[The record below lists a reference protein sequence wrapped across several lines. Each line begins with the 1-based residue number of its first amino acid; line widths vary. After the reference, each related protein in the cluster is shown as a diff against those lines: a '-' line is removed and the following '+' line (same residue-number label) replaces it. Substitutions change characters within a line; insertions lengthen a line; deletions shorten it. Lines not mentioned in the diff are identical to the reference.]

1 MRFWNSRGVFN
12 SGKGRKSEV
21 RDGRK
26 RSYFCGICLCCCM
39 IFLSGCSV
47 KTGLSDSVEEDTSK
61 RETVK
66 ETQGSGKEGQEQNK
80 KPEKKNPE
88 DEIVTY
94 LQGIKSYE
102 KGKEWSGSWCYEE
115 AAGQQFSQFGCGLC
129 SMANIYSSLS
139 GKECTP
145 LEMYE
150 YAQNVSSYDPSGG
163 VGAIGWDAIRVTLQ
177 KTGFTCQV
185 GRKPESYEQFQELA
199 KENLCLMIL
208 ISSDNDDSFWKE
220 VPGHYVTLWLYD
232 EKEDQVF
239 LADSSGPKRNRQWI
253 PLRTAYDALKTS
265 SPQQYLAV
273 SGYDETEDGWNR

>member
-1 MRFWNSRGVFN
+1 MNEL
-12 SGKGRKSEV
+12 KG
-21 RDGRK
+21 
-26 RSYFCGICLCCCM
+26 
-39 IFLSGCSV
+39 
-47 KTGLSDSVEEDTSK
+47 GLEEETSK
-61 RETVK
+61 K
-66 ETQGSGKEGQEQNK
+66 EAAQDTQAGEDSDQEKEKNK
-80 KPEKKNPE
+80 KEAQSEEKPE
-88 DEIVTY
+88 DGIVTY

-102 KGKEWSGSWCYEE
+102 KGKKWSGSWCYEE

-150 YAQNVSSYDPSGG
+150 HAQNVSSYNPSGG

-177 KTGFTCQV
+177 KSGFTCKV
-185 GRKPESYEQFQELA
+185 GRKPESYEQFQKLA
-199 KENLCLMIL
+199 EENFCLMVL
-208 ISSDNDDSFWKE
+208 VSSDNDDSFWKE

-232 EKEDQVF
+232 DKEDQVF

-253 PLRTAYDALKTS
+253 SLRTAYDALKTS